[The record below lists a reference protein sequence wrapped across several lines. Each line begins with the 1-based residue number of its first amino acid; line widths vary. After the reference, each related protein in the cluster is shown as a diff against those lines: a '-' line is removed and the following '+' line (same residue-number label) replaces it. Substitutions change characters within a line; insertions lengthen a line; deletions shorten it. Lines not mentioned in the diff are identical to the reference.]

1 MPIEREL
8 KLLTAAAGAP
18 QLPSGWTLGSGAL
31 HQLRDTYL
39 EAGGALARAGLA
51 LRRREGDPHGVL
63 YTLKGEPEKT
73 GTALTQRT
81 EIEVGEQAPGEIPPT
96 IVDALRA
103 GGLSMDVPLTALHP
117 DVLIEQVRNAWPLQH
132 GGDAVATLSV
142 DEVSATYAAQQV
154 AWVEMEIEFS
164 TSLSAVEV
172 ELLSTKLQDWFM
184 KQPGYTLGGE
194 SKERRARRL
203 VNERLGR

>member
-1 MPIEREL
+1 
-8 KLLTAAAGAP
+8 
-18 QLPSGWTLGSGAL
+18 
-31 HQLRDTYL
+31 
-39 EAGGALARAGLA
+39 
-51 LRRREGDPHGVL
+51 VL

-81 EIEVGEQAPGEIPPT
+81 EIEVGEQAPGGIPPA

-132 GGDAVATLSV
+132 GGDPVATLSV
-142 DEVSATYAAQQV
+142 DVVNATYAAQQV
-154 AWVEMEIEFS
+154 AWVEMEIEFAA
-164 TSLSAVEV
+164 SLSAVEV
-172 ELLSTKLQDWFM
+172 ELLSTELQDWFV

>member
-31 HQLRDTYL
+31 HRLRDTYL
-39 EAGGALARAGLA
+39 ESGGALARAGLA

-73 GTALTQRT
+73 GTSFTQRT
-81 EIEVGEQAPGEIPPT
+81 EIEVGEQAPGKIPPA
-96 IVDALRA
+96 IVDALR
-103 GGLSMDVPLTALHP
+103 GSELSRDMPLAALLP
-117 DVLIEQVRNAWPLQH
+117 DLVIEQVRNAWQLQH
-132 GGDAVATLSV
+132 GGDPVATLSV
-142 DEVSATYAAQQV
+142 DEVNATYSAQQV
-154 AWVEMEIEFS
+154 AWVEIEIEFS
-164 TSLSAVEV
+164 TSLSAAAVE
-172 ELLSTKLQDWFM
+172 ELSIELRDWFVQ
-184 KQPGYTLGGE
+184 QPGCTLGGE

-203 VNERLGR
+203 VNERLGF